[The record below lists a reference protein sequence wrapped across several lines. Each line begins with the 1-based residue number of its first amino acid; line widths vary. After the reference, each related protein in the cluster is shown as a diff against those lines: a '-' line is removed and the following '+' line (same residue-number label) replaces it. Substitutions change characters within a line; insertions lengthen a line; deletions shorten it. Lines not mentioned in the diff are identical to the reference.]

1 MSMREVV
8 TQIPLLHASYATGRP
23 FTLPLNITI
32 STSYRCNSRCKTCNV
47 WLLPND
53 DFSLEEW
60 DRTFQSLGRAPYWFT
75 FSGGEPTL
83 RTDLPAMV
91 ASAYRHCRPG
101 IINIPT
107 NGIQDK
113 IIPARIEQIVQACPQ
128 AEVIV
133 NLSLDGVGAKHD
145 EIRGVKGNFARAM
158 RTYAGFKELKTRYPN
173 LTLGVHTVI
182 STFNVDAFPE
192 LCAFVQRELQPD
204 SYITEIAEQRVELDT
219 VGLGITPPAEKY
231 TVAIDTLLA
240 SLHEQQLTGVSQVT
254 QAFRRQ
260 YYELVKRTLREQR
273 QVIPCMAGIASAQI
287 APNGDVWTCCIRA
300 ESMGNLRE
308 HDYDFAKVW
317 RTAKAQ
323 QLRRSIKAGECYCP
337 LANAAYTNMLTH
349 GPTLLKVAT
358 DVARAR
364 RPSMALRALVGPAA
378 RADEPSVATAPM
390 EAAAGPVQQRGEH
403 GDAAAG

>member
-1 MSMREVV
+1 MSMREVLA
-8 TQIPLLHASYATGRP
+8 QIPVLHASYVSGRP
-23 FTLPLNITI
+23 FTLPVNITI

-53 DFSLEEW
+53 DFTLQEW

-83 RTDLPAMV
+83 RPDLPDMI

-113 IIPARIEQIVQACPQ
+113 IIPGRIAQIVQACPQ

-133 NLSLDGVGAKHD
+133 NLSLDGVGPTHD
-145 EIRGVKGNFARAM
+145 AIRGVKGNFARAL
-158 RTYAGFKELKTRYPN
+158 RTYAALQALKTRYPN

-182 STFNVDAFPE
+182 SSFNVEAFPA
-192 LCAFVQRELQPD
+192 LCAFVQRELKPD
-204 SYITEIAEQRVELDT
+204 SYITEIAEERVELDT
-219 VGLGITPPAEKY
+219 VGLAITPPAEKY
-231 TVAIDTLLA
+231 SVAIDTLLA
-240 SLHEQQLTGVSQVT
+240 SLRAQRLSGLSQVT

-273 QVIPCMAGIASAQI
+273 QVIPCLAGIASAQI
-287 APNGDVWTCCIRA
+287 APNGDVWTCCVRA
-300 ESMGNLRE
+300 ESMGNLRA
-308 HDYDFAKVW
+308 HGYDFARVW
-317 RTAKAQ
+317 RTAKASE
-323 QLRRSIKAGECYCP
+323 LRRSIKAGECYCP

-364 RPSMALRALVGPAA
+364 RASVRSGPRIQPEQPSAPAPPLDA
-378 RADEPSVATAPM
+378 ATSLA
-390 EAAAGPVQQRGEH
+390 QQSGESA
-403 GDAAAG
+403 DAAAG